1 MSIFSKECPH
11 CAATRP
17 ADASRCG
24 CGYVFDPYLLD
35 DAQRTLGLAAE
46 EEKLYEEYLAAR
58 AAEAAKIE
66 AASPAA
72 SASRQE
78 APA

>member
-1 MSIFSKECPH
+1 MSPVCR
-11 CAATRP
+11 RP

-66 AASPAA
+66 AAS
-72 SASRQE
+72 ASRQE

>member
-1 MSIFSKECPH
+1 MCR
-11 CAATRP
+11 RP

-58 AAEAAKIE
+58 AAQAAEAAKIE